1 MPPERQQQIRS
12 ALSSRYDQKEDIMMK
27 SRSTKR
33 LATVLIAALA
43 LLLFTIT
50 AFAYGDQIIEMLT
63 GGRIESG
70 RNKDGHYISISL
82 TEGFEPAEVR
92 DGQVYF
98 TLDGSGKDITSH
110 CTETTYYEH
119 EHMADNGYR
128 HVVIVGGTPDN
139 LGWGEF
145 IWDADSHFTGG
156 TAYYPSIDDV
166 QPEWLRLA
174 NERFRTGWTE

>member
-33 LATVLIAALA
+33 LIAVLAVVAMMV
-43 LLLFTIT
+43 LFTIVS
-50 AFAYGDQIIEMLT
+50 FAYGDQIIEMLT

-70 RNKDGHYISISL
+70 QNKDGHYVSISL
-82 TEGFEPAEVR
+82 TEGSAPAEVR

-98 TLDGSGKDITSH
+98 TLGSSDKDITSH
-110 CTETTYYEH
+110 CTEATYYEH
-119 EHMADNGYR
+119 EHIADHGYR
-128 HVVIVGGTPDN
+128 HVVIVGGTADS

-145 IWDADSHFTGG
+145 IWDANGHYTGG
-156 TAYYPSIDDV
+156 TAYHPSIDGE

-174 NERFRTGWTE
+174 NERFRTGWMD